1 MFIIS
6 GQTVLS
12 VILEFR
18 NKRTLWRICEK
29 KRCAETINLLDP
41 GRAIPD
47 HGGILATEASYSRL
61 RRNHDS
67 LILHLPLSP
76 LSVSLSVDMSY
87 YCKSQKITSA

>member
-6 GQTVLS
+6 GQMVIS

-18 NKRTLWRICEK
+18 NKRTLEDMWGEK
-29 KRCAETINLLDP
+29 KRCVETINLLDP
-41 GRAIPD
+41 QRAIPD

-67 LILHLPLSP
+67 LILHLPLRP
-76 LSVSLSVDMSY
+76 LSVSLY
-87 YCKSQKITSA
+87 GHELLL